1 MNKQNNGITLIALII
16 TIIVLLILAVVA
28 ISAVNNTG
36 IVQYAQNSKVA
47 YIDGRDKE
55 NGILQGYMEYLDEK
69 DPTKNKTP
77 EGEQVLERIYYVIDD
92 EWAENYVTSEAEV
105 PESATITAKFYK
117 TNTPLQPSLKE
128 QLGEEAPEFD
138 SGYAYKLVIDGKGE
152 MPEILNLDNA
162 GTIGAW
168 GYEIAN
174 FLNDM
179 TADNIIPYLT
189 EAEVNGVS
197 NIGAGAFLYFICL
210 RNINISDSVTKIDA
224 NASSYCFSL
233 NNFDFKNINYIG
245 NRAFSGTNLKNV
257 IIPDGITTIG
267 VYTFSDSKIESIDL
281 NDIEIVSEAMFIDC
295 DNLIN
300 VELGDN
306 TTAIGENAF
315 ETCDALQSIDLKN
328 VNSIG
333 SLAFIDCSNLKTI
346 KIKASALS
354 EVGDSVFKNIAAGSK
369 IYVLNQDVKN
379 ALEGKY
385 DTSKTTVEIKTL
397 EEMENL

>member
-1 MNKQNNGITLIALII
+1 VKRTKETNENQISMNLGDVEMIEETTKKRARKEEPVMVEEKPI
-16 TIIVLLILAVVA
+16 
-28 ISAVNNTG
+28 
-36 IVQYAQNSKVA
+36 KVKKEKA
-47 YIDGRDKE
+47 AKEKKDKE
-55 NGILQGYMEYLDEK
+55 KETKKEAIVKMETEPAKEK
-69 DPTKNKTP
+69 KPRK
-77 EGEQVLERIYYVIDD
+77 R
-92 EWAENYVTSEAEV
+92 S
-105 PESATITAKFYK
+105 
-117 TNTPLQPSLKE
+117 
-128 QLGEEAPEFD
+128 
-138 SGYAYKLVIDGKGE
+138 
-152 MPEILNLDNA
+152 EILNLDNA